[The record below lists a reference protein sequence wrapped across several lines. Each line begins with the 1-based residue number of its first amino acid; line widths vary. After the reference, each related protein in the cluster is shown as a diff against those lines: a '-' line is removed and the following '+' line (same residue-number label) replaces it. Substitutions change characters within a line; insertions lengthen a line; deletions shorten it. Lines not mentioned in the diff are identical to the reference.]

1 MKESNFKY
9 KDRIHEELF
18 RDNDYKD
25 IRLCI
30 KIKIIHSG
38 YDFDLKRKKIT
49 RDLRILSL
57 ALEEQPD
64 NLKYQF
70 YYSRENLLSFFDKK
84 SLLLARSVLDKC
96 SDAGLSGYEKDLLV
110 SIMIYYYFNNLF
122 DEFFALFKRYQSSY
136 SNDPDLFY
144 FKCLVLLRCGEEP
157 LTVLNDVIAFKNNKF
172 SFGNSIINFNG
183 MHLDEIICRCLIMLK
198 SFDLAKKYF
207 FFIRQEFPLGCIDG
221 FTNFNMLDI
230 FKE

>member
-1 MKESNFKY
+1 LKESNFKY

-70 YYSRENLLSFFDKK
+70 YYSRENLLSF
-84 SLLLARSVLDKC
+84 
-96 SDAGLSGYEKDLLV
+96 
-110 SIMIYYYFNNLF
+110 
-122 DEFFALFKRYQSSY
+122 
-136 SNDPDLFY
+136 
-144 FKCLVLLRCGEEP
+144 
-157 LTVLNDVIAFKNNKF
+157 
-172 SFGNSIINFNG
+172 
-183 MHLDEIICRCLIMLK
+183 
-198 SFDLAKKYF
+198 
-207 FFIRQEFPLGCIDG
+207 
-221 FTNFNMLDI
+221 
-230 FKE
+230 